1 MPALYS
7 VLAKSELIDEIQ
19 KSADSQELE
28 FDAAQ
33 PWESLSDA
41 ADSPIGPH
49 EIQVGLQLLT
59 VALKSAAAM
68 TVFVGALIDLKKKM
82 EKDDKVI
89 LLDPKSGKSILK
101 IDEKTTDD
109 AIRRTVEHP

>member
-1 MPALYS
+1 
-7 VLAKSELIDEIQ
+7 
-19 KSADSQELE
+19 
-28 FDAAQ
+28 
-33 PWESLSDA
+33 
-41 ADSPIGPH
+41 
-49 EIQVGLQLLT
+49 
-59 VALKSAAAM
+59 M